1 MAAAISSRPAFSR
14 SATISSIGWPGNNS
28 TKACSLA
35 ASSSGRR
42 TAYFLAVFTGAAG
55 FFHRSSKGLN
65 FTSTPPYRTVTTGY
79 YRPRGHSISAQSS
92 SRPSNSPHVGNS
104 PHAADGPT
112 ADGGGWRRNLSGV
125 FAYSSRALALVWSTN
140 RTLSVSL
147 ALLTLVA
154 GVLPAGIAYVGAQI
168 VDAVIHAAELHRR
181 TGATM
186 LTDVVRYVALEALL
200 VAATSM
206 AQRGISLAQS
216 LLRAQLGQRVNVMIL
231 EKALTLD
238 LTQFEDSEFYD
249 KLTRARREAS
259 SRPLSLVMRTFALG
273 QNAVSL
279 ISFGGLLYRF
289 SPWAVLLL
297 VLAGLPAFLAEAKF
311 SGEAFRLFR
320 WRAPESRMQI
330 YLESV
335 LAREDYAK
343 EVKLFDLGPRFLDRY
358 RDIFTRLYREDRDL
372 TLRRDAWGFGLG
384 LLGIASLYGGYAW
397 IAAETVLGAM
407 TVGQM
412 TMYLMLFR
420 QGQTA
425 VSAALSA
432 VSGLYED
439 NLYLSNLFEY
449 LEQPNGRS
457 GGEAKRGPSPGDGIR
472 FENVEFI
479 YPGAA
484 TPALSGIDLQVRPG
498 ESLALVGQNGSGKTT
513 LIKLLTRLYRPSQ
526 GRILLDG
533 LDLKEW
539 DETTLRQRIGVIFQ
553 DFARYQMLVGENI
566 GAGDVRAFDDE
577 SRWRSAAAQGLAA
590 EFVETLPAGYHTQL
604 GKWFKDGRE
613 LSGGQ
618 WQKIALARAFMRNEA
633 DILVLDEPTAA
644 IDAGA
649 EAEVFEHF
657 RELTRNRIA
666 IVISH
671 RFSTVRMADQY
682 WCSRKAVS
690 SN

>member
-1 MAAAISSRPAFSR
+1 VD
-14 SATISSIGWPGNNS
+14 GS
-28 TKACSLA
+28 TA
-35 ASSSGRR
+35 
-42 TAYFLAVFTGAAG
+42 
-55 FFHRSSKGLN
+55 
-65 FTSTPPYRTVTTGY
+65 PE
-79 YRPRGHSISAQSS
+79 
-92 SRPSNSPHVGNS
+92 
-104 PHAADGPT
+104 
-112 ADGGGWRRNLSGV
+112 GGGWRRNLAGV

-140 RTLSVSL
+140 RALSVSL
-147 ALLTLVA
+147 ALLTLIA

-168 VDAVIHAAELHRR
+168 VDAVIHAADLHHR
-181 TGATM
+181 TGTM
-186 LTDVVRYVALEALL
+186 YFTAVVRYVALEALL
-200 VAATSM
+200 VAIIAM

-259 SRPLSLVMRTFALG
+259 SRPLSLVMRTFALM
-273 QNAVSL
+273 QNAISL
-279 ISFGGLLYRF
+279 LSFGGLLFRF
-289 SPWAVLLL
+289 SPWAVALLL
-297 VLAGLPAFLAEAKF
+297 LAGLPAFLAEAKF

-320 WRAPESRMQI
+320 WRAPESRMQL
-330 YLESV
+330 YLEAV

-343 EVKLFDLGPRFLDRY
+343 EVKLFELGPRFLDRY

-384 LLGIASLYGGYAW
+384 LLGTAVLYGGYVW

-420 QGQTA
+420 QGQSS

-449 LEQPNGRS
+449 LEQPTGRAS
-457 GGEAKRGPSPGDGIR
+457 GTQKVGPAPGDGIR
-472 FENVEFI
+472 FEDVEFV
-479 YPGAA
+479 YPGSA
-484 TPALSGIDLQVRPG
+484 TAALSGINLHVRPG
-498 ESLALVGQNGSGKTT
+498 ESLAIVGQNGSGKTT
-513 LIKLLTRLYRPSQ
+513 LIKVLTRLYEPTR
-526 GRILLDG
+526 GRVLLDG
-533 LDLKEW
+533 LDLREW
-539 DETTLRQRIGVIFQ
+539 DETALRQRIGVIFQ

-566 GAGDVRAFDDE
+566 GAGDVRAFEDE
-577 SRWRSAAAQGLAA
+577 ARWRIAATKGLAA
-590 EFVETLPAGYHTQL
+590 EFVEQLPGGYQAQL

-657 RELTRNRIA
+657 RDLTRNRIA

-671 RFSTVRMADQY
+671 RFSTVRMTDQILVLEEGRIVERGSHESLMAADGRYAKLFTLQARGY
-682 WCSRKAVS
+682 R
-690 SN
+690 

>member
-1 MAAAISSRPAFSR
+1 MGLS
-14 SATISSIGWPGNNS
+14 SATTES
-28 TKACSLA
+28 
-35 ASSSGRR
+35 
-42 TAYFLAVFTGAAG
+42 
-55 FFHRSSKGLN
+55 
-65 FTSTPPYRTVTTGY
+65 
-79 YRPRGHSISAQSS
+79 
-92 SRPSNSPHVGNS
+92 
-104 PHAADGPT
+104 
-112 ADGGGWRRNLSGV
+112 GGWRLNLFAV

-140 RTLSVSL
+140 KTLSITL

-168 VDAVIHAAELHRR
+168 VDAVIHAANLHRQ
-181 TGATM
+181 TGTTL

-200 VAATSM
+200 VAATAM

-259 SRPLSLVMRTFALG
+259 SRPLSLVMRTFALL

-279 ISFGGLLYRF
+279 LSFGGLLYRF
-289 SPWAVLLL
+289 SPWAVALLI
-297 VLAGLPAFLAEAKF
+297 LAGLPAFLAEAKF

-343 EVKLFDLGPRFLDRY
+343 EVKLFELGPRFLDRY

-384 LLGIASLYGGYAW
+384 LLGTAALYGGYVW

-420 QGQTA
+420 QGQAA

-449 LEQPNGRS
+449 LEQPVGAGA
-457 GGEAKRGPSPGDGIR
+457 GGTKTRGPDPGDGIR
-472 FENVEFI
+472 FEDVEFV

-484 TPALSGIDLQVRPG
+484 APALSGIDLHVRPG

-513 LIKLLTRLYRPSQ
+513 LIKLLTRLYAPTR

-533 LDLKEW
+533 LDLQEW
-539 DETTLRQRIGVIFQ
+539 GETALRQRIGVIFQ

-577 SRWRSAAAQGLAA
+577 ARWRSAAAKGLAA
-590 EFVETLPAGYHTQL
+590 EFVEQIPGAYHAQL

-618 WQKIALARAFMRNEA
+618 WQKIALARAFMRSDA

-671 RFSTVRMADQY
+671 RFSTVRMTDQILVLEEGRIVERGSHESLMAADGQY
-682 WCSRKAVS
+682 AKLFTLQARGYR
-690 SN
+690 